1 MFKLNI
7 DTENSAF
14 ENYKVEE
21 LTEILEALIDRINDG
36 QTEGKLRDRN
46 GNTVGDFSLT

>member
-14 ENYKVEE
+14 ENSKVEE
-21 LTEILEALIDRINDG
+21 VTAILEALIDRLLDG
-36 QTEGKLRDRN
+36 QTEGKLRDKN
-46 GNTVGDFSLT
+46 GNTCGEFTLT